1 MPATPSPVA
10 RREAFTLIEL
20 LVVIAIIGLLLGLL
34 LPAVQAAREA
44 GRRSQ
49 CTNHLKQI
57 GLALQNY
64 QGSFG
69 SFPAGYLSRFNSQG
83 QDTGPGWGWAAL
95 LLPQLEQPAL
105 WKQIHFSRP
114 IEDAPNAPARVTP
127 VATLLCPSD
136 SVALIWEAETRD
148 AAGNALSVVCNVA
161 PANYIGVMGS
171 TESPVDNNGVFFRNS
186 DVSQRDVID
195 GTSQTLLVGE
205 RSHRL
210 AEATWVG
217 SVTGTALYP
226 DFDEPEIARR
236 HLEHS
241 SGMVLGHA
249 GEGAGPG
256 DPRSEVN
263 QFFSQHG
270 DGVYFLFCDGHVSF
284 LQRSMDYKS
293 YRALATRAGRETT
306 SGDY

>member
-1 MPATPSPVA
+1 MEIRKAANCP
-10 RREAFTLIEL
+10 L
-20 LVVIAIIGLLLGLL
+20 LEQSAVGFAWPRLG
-34 LPAVQAAREA
+34 PGGEQA
-44 GRRSQ
+44 
-49 CTNHLKQI
+49 
-57 GLALQNY
+57 LALSGFDSWRAY
-64 QGSFG
+64 ERVRTSVWRT
-69 SFPAGYLSRFNSQG
+69 A
-83 QDTGPGWGWAAL
+83 WG
-95 LLPQLEQPAL
+95 
-105 WKQIHFSRP
+105 
-114 IEDAPNAPARVTP
+114 T
-127 VATLLCPSD
+127 
-136 SVALIWEAETRD
+136 
-148 AAGNALSVVCNVA
+148 
-161 PANYIGVMGS
+161 
-171 TESPVDNNGVFFRNS
+171 
-186 DVSQRDVID
+186 QRDLID